1 VVVAVFGAV
10 VVIALSVWSEP
21 FWGQFSFVRDVSPAM
36 RLGLL
41 ALQGL
46 AALCVGL
53 LDGDG
58 PRPRVTVVVLVLA
71 TWLIVT
77 SLSQLVFSPTP
88 VR

>member
-1 VVVAVFGAV
+1 V
-10 VVIALSVWSEP
+10 
-21 FWGQFSFVRDVSPAM
+21 

-41 ALQGL
+41 TLQGL

-71 TWLIVT
+71 TWLIIT
-77 SLSQLVFSPTP
+77 SLSQVEFSPNA

>member
-10 VVIALSVWSEP
+10 VVIALSVWSGP
-21 FWGQFSFVRDVSPAM
+21 FWGQFSWVRDVPPAV

-41 ALQGL
+41 TLQGL

-71 TWLIVT
+71 TWLIIT
-77 SLSQLVFSPTP
+77 SLSQVEFSPNA